1 MRTTLSLDDEAA
13 EIAAQY
19 AQSRNLTLSKA
30 VSELI
35 VRNTR
40 SNKPRIK
47 YVDGIPV
54 FDLGPSEEPIT
65 PEQVKALEAEG
76 E

>member
-40 SNKPRIK
+40 SKPRIR
-47 YVDGIPV
+47 YVDGLPV
-54 FDLGPSEEPIT
+54 FDLRGEKKITTEHVRALESEEW
-65 PEQVKALEAEG
+65 
-76 E
+76 

>member
-19 AQSRNLTLSKA
+19 AKARNMTLGKA

-35 VRNTR
+35 VSATR
-40 SNKPRIK
+40 RKPRIK
-47 YVDGIPV
+47 YVDGLPV
-54 FDLGPSEEPIT
+54 FDLGPGEEPIT
-65 PEQVKALEAEG
+65 AEDVTELEAEG
-76 E
+76 Y

>member
-19 AQSRNLTLSKA
+19 ARSRNLTLSKA

-40 SNKPRIK
+40 SKPRIK
-47 YVDGIPV
+47 YEDGIPV
-54 FDLGPSEEPIT
+54 LDLGPSEEPIT
-65 PEQVKALEAEG
+65 PERVKALEAEG

>member
-19 AQSRNLTLSKA
+19 AKARNVTLSKA

-35 VRNTR
+35 VRGTGR
-40 SNKPRIK
+40 KPRIK
-47 YVDGIPV
+47 YVDGLPV
-54 FDLGPSEEPIT
+54 FDLPRGEKEIT
-65 PEQVKALEAEG
+65 TEHVRRLEAE
-76 E
+76 EW

>member
-19 AQSRNLTLSKA
+19 AKARNVTLGKA

-35 VRNTR
+35 VCSTR
-40 SNKPRIK
+40 RKPRIK
-47 YVDGIPV
+47 HVDGLPV
-54 FDLGPSEEPIT
+54 FDLGPEEEPIT
-65 PEQVKALEAEG
+65 TEQIKALEAEG
-76 E
+76 Y

>member
-19 AQSRNLTLSKA
+19 AKARNTTLSKA

-35 VRNTR
+35 VSATR
-40 SNKPRIK
+40 RKPRIK
-47 YVDGIPV
+47 YVDGLPV
-54 FDLGPSEEPIT
+54 FDLGPGEEWIT
-65 PEQVKALEAEG
+65 SDQVKALEAE
-76 E
+76 EW

>member
-19 AQSRNLTLSKA
+19 AKARNMTLGKA

-35 VRNTR
+35 VSATR
-40 SNKPRIK
+40 R
-47 YVDGIPV
+47 
-54 FDLGPSEEPIT
+54 
-65 PEQVKALEAEG
+65 KATD
-76 E
+76 